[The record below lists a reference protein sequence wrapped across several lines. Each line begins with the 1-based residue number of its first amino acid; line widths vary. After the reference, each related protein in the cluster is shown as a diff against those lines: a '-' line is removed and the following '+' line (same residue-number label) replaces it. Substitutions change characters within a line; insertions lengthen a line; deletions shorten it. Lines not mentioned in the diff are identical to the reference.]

1 MTPAGLRLIAVSV
14 LLYLCSSFFP
24 AAHAQ
29 SGPAIQS
36 INPDAV
42 PAGGPDTFITV
53 KGSGF
58 NPSSVIAIDYPPL
71 SLPTTF
77 IDEGTLQAVIPYR
90 SISSPGT
97 LFIRIKNAD
106 TGAFSQ
112 VPFPFVVFSRE
123 PPVLS
128 SVDVS
133 GAPPG
138 ATFRMTLS
146 GSHLALA
153 QISFSGSGITV
164 VSSSASETRAWV
176 DVSVAADAPFGPQRC
191 SIVEWAGPDW

>member
-1 MTPAGLRLIAVSV
+1 MTLASLRLIVVS
-14 LLYLCSSFFP
+14 LFLYLCSSFFP
-24 AAHAQ
+24 VAHAQ
-29 SGPAIQS
+29 SGPEIQS
-36 INPDAV
+36 ITPDAV

-58 NPSSVIAIDYPPL
+58 NPSSVITINTTNPVQLL

-77 IDEGTLQAVIPYR
+77 VDSGTRQAVIPYR
-90 SISSPGT
+90 SIALPGT
-97 LFIRIKNAD
+97 IFLSVKNAD
-106 TGAFSQ
+106 TGASTLG
-112 VPFPFVVFSRE
+112 PFPFTVFSRE

-146 GSHLALA
+146 GGHLALA
-153 QISFSGSGITV
+153 QISFSGNGITV
-164 VSSSASETRAWV
+164 VPSSTSETRAWV
-176 DVSVAADAPFGPQRC
+176 DVSVAADAP
-191 SIVEWAGPDW
+191 